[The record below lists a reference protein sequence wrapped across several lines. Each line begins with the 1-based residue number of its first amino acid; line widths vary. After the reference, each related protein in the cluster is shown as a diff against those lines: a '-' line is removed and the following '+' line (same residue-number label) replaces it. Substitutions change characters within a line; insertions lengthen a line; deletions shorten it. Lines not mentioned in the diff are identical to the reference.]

1 MIYTGVLHKL
11 KEIKDCA
18 AMALAADL
26 TFVLTAKKHE
36 EIEARRKGGNGSSHK
51 LVFTPEQVSSW
62 RRQNRSDSLD
72 RKAHRQKNKDNCRNH
87 YNRN

>member
-51 LVFTPEQVSSW
+51 LVFTPE
-62 RRQNRSDSLD
+62 
-72 RKAHRQKNKDNCRNH
+72 
-87 YNRN
+87 